1 MKSSRLVFIASCW
14 VLLMVQMVYAQ
25 NNSAYILRNVTVI
38 DGMGQAPRKHVDMLI
53 KGPSIS
59 EIKSGIHRAG
69 AIVLN
74 MQGKTIMPS
83 IISVHNHLGLLKG
96 NSANAANYTR
106 ENILRQLAKYQDY
119 GVNSV
124 ISMGTDRDLLFKG
137 LRDSLLAGKLPGTT
151 VYSAGFGFGVPNGGP
166 PSDLDQVLRPGTAEE
181 ARKDIEKLIPLRP
194 DVIKMWVD
202 DFGGRFPKMSPEIT
216 GAIIQAAHARGW
228 RVAAHVYY
236 LQDARRLVAQGLDII
251 AHSIRDSVIDD
262 ALLAEMKRK
271 GVAYIPTLSL
281 DEYAYIYANSP
292 EWMKDEFFKASL
304 EPGVYEMISSKE
316 YQDNLRNS
324 PAYNKNKAAFET
336 ALKNLRK
343 IYEAGVMVALGTDSG
358 ASPVRTQGFSEH
370 LEMELMTMAGLTP
383 IQAIEVATRNGAR
396 LLKIDQRQGT
406 LEVGKKADF
415 IVLDGNPLIDI
426 RNTRKIFAV
435 WKNGKMVSKGPLG
448 RN

>member
-1 MKSSRLVFIASCW
+1 MKSSRSVFIASCW
-14 VLLMVQMVYAQ
+14 MLLAVHMGYAQ
-25 NNSAYILRNVTVI
+25 NSTAYILKDVKVI
-38 DGMGQAPRKHVDMLI
+38 DGTGKTPREHVDMLI
-53 KGPSIS
+53 QGPNIS
-59 EIKSGIHRAG
+59 EIKAGIQRAG

-74 MQGKTIMPS
+74 MQGKTIMPA
-83 IISVHNHLGLLKG
+83 IISTHNHLGLLKG
-96 NSANAANYTR
+96 NYANATNYTR
-106 ENILRQLAKYQDY
+106 ENILRQLGKYQDY

-124 ISMGTDRDLLFKG
+124 ISMGTDRNLLFKG
-137 LRDSLLAGKLPGTT
+137 LRDSVLAGRLPGATI
-151 VYSAGFGFGVPNGGP
+151 YSAGYGFGVPNGGP

-202 DFGGRFPKMSPEIT
+202 DFGGRFPKMAPEIT
-216 GAIIQAAHARGW
+216 GAIIQAAHAQGW

-262 ALLAEMKRK
+262 VLLAEMKRK
-271 GVAYIPTLSL
+271 EVAYIPTLSL
-281 DEYAYIYANSP
+281 DEYAYVYANSP

-304 EPGVYEMISSKE
+304 EPGVYEMISSKD

-324 PAYNKNKAAFET
+324 PAYARNKAAFET

-370 LEMELMTMAGLTP
+370 LEMELMIMAGLTP
-383 IQAIEVATRNGAR
+383 LQAIEVATRNGAK
-396 LLKIDQRQGT
+396 LLKIDKRQGT
-406 LEVGKKADF
+406 LEVGKRADF
-415 IVLDGNPLIDI
+415 IVLDGDPNTDI
-426 RNTRKIFAV
+426 KNTRKIFAV
-435 WKNGKMVSKGPLG
+435 WKNGKVVSKGPLG
-448 RN
+448 GN